1 MGEPIDCG
9 EAEARL
15 QDYLKRELTPEL
27 AAEVRDH
34 LIRCRGCFG
43 HAKFEENLLLLLEAR
58 ARRETCPGAL
68 RDRIRALLR
77 AEAEPS

>member
-1 MGEPIDCG
+1 MSEPIDCR

-15 QDYLKRELTPEL
+15 YDYLKQELTPEL
-27 AAEVRDH
+27 AAEVKDH
-34 LIRCRGCFG
+34 LVRCRGCFG
-43 HAKFEENLLLLLEAR
+43 HARFEERLLILIEVR

-77 AEAEPS
+77 AEAERS

>member
-43 HAKFEENLLLLLEAR
+43 HAQFEENLLLLMEAR
-58 ARRETCPGAL
+58 ARRETCPSSL
-68 RDRIRALLR
+68 RERIRALLR
-77 AEAEPS
+77 AEADQT

>member
-1 MGEPIDCG
+1 MTRSTAR

-27 AAEVRDH
+27 AAEVQDH

-43 HAKFEENLLLLLEAR
+43 QAQFEENLLLLLEAR
-58 ARRETCPGAL
+58 AKRETCPGAL
-68 RDRIRALLR
+68 RDRIRDLLR
-77 AEAEPS
+77 AEADRS

>member
-1 MGEPIDCG
+1 MAEPIDCG

-15 QDYLKRELTPEL
+15 QDYLKLELTPEL

-43 HAKFEENLLLLLEAR
+43 HAQFEENLLLLLEAR
-58 ARRETCPGAL
+58 ARRDTCPGAL
-68 RDRIRALLR
+68 RERIRTLLR
-77 AEAEPS
+77 AEADRS